1 MKKAF
6 AEDFDHYR
14 NTLSKNTFFK
24 TAFCS
29 APVSRTSLDD
39 WFYKIR
45 DYAIF
50 NRSLVILN

>member
-39 WFYKIR
+39 CSIKLEIT
-45 DYAIF
+45 
-50 NRSLVILN
+50 RSLTDY

>member
-6 AEDFDHYR
+6 AEDFDHDR

-29 APVSRTSLDD
+29 ASVSRTSLDD
-39 WFYKIR
+39 CSIKLEIT
-45 DYAIF
+45 
-50 NRSLVILN
+50 RSLTDH